1 MTELSKVNKKEFWED
16 KYIQNH
22 MPWDIGQA
30 APAFVKYF
38 TRRDAINRISTPGSK
53 KIAVLGSGRGHDAFY
68 LANCKEHMFDI
79 YGFDFSDAA
88 IDFCNELKNKNNTSN
103 VSFHLTDFFQMVND
117 KKWEN
122 YFDYVIEHTSFCA
135 VDPKRR
141 EEYINLIKYLLK
153 PGGKLVG
160 LFFMR
165 SKELGGPPFGST
177 PEEIK
182 KLFKEDFNE
191 VEELN
196 QAECLHSNLN
206 GIEYFGV
213 FEKH

>member
-38 TRRDAINRISTPGSK
+38 TRRDAINSVSTVESRK
-53 KIAVLGSGRGHDAFY
+53 VTVLGSGRGHDAFY
-68 LANCKEHMFDI
+68 LANCEHMFDI

-88 IDFCNELKNKNNTSN
+88 IDFCNELKNKNNISN
-103 VSFHLTDFFQMVND
+103 IGFYLKDFFQMVND
-117 KKWEN
+117 KKWES

-135 VDPKRR
+135 IDPKRR
-141 EEYINLIKYLLK
+141 EEYVDLIKYLLK

-165 SKELGGPPFGST
+165 AKELGGPPFGST

-182 KLFKEDFNE
+182 NIFKEGFNE
-191 VEELN
+191 IEELH
-196 QAECLHSNLN
+196 QEECLHSNLN

-213 FEKH
+213 FEKT